1 MPCPQNNLITY
12 IFSSDSYFP
21 VALVDYFGSRPIK
34 VEQDSSS
41 EAGSSDR
48 GREAASRRTKK
59 GYGGF
64 YNPRYE
70 DCSLSC
76 QIHLFQLK
84 FPKNIFMSVK
94 PLYLTNHGVK
104 LL

>member
-1 MPCPQNNLITY
+1 M
-12 IFSSDSYFP
+12 FSSDSYFP
-21 VALVDYFGSRPIK
+21 AALVDYFCSSRPIK

-48 GREAASRRTKK
+48 GREAATGRTKK

-64 YNPRYE
+64 YDSRFE
-70 DCSLSC
+70 ECSFSR

-84 FPKNIFMSVK
+84 DP
-94 PLYLTNHGVK
+94 
-104 LL
+104 

>member
-1 MPCPQNNLITY
+1 M
-12 IFSSDSYFP
+12 FSSDSYFP
-21 VALVDYFGSRPIK
+21 VALVDYFRCTSRPIK

-48 GREAASRRTKK
+48 GREAATGRTKK

-64 YNPRYE
+64 YDPRFE
-70 DCSLSC
+70 ECSFSR

-84 FPKNIFMSVK
+84 DPQEYI
-94 PLYLTNHGVK
+94 HE
-104 LL
+104 